1 MTATILARGRRWWWI
16 VLVGALA
23 AAVLAY
29 LVSAAMTPIYQ
40 AQLTLLVE
48 EGQGTGA
55 GDYNDILAAERR
67 TRTFSRLVAQR
78 PVLEET
84 IRRLSL
90 RVTPEELMAA
100 IEVTPIRDTQLVTL
114 AVSDPSPARAAAI
127 ANTVAEVFIEQTQQR
142 QAEIAGPGADQV
154 QQNIDAI
161 QRQIDEANARIAEL
175 QAQPNAGDP
184 AVQQEIRNLQTQVAQ
199 FTETHSALIE
209 AQQRILASAAA
220 GGPRIRVTADAI
232 PPDAPIR
239 PRTTLN
245 TALGGVL
252 GTLLGLGVVQV
263 LVYLDDTVKDAEDVR
278 RLTGRPALG
287 WIPRFRGPSGIALV
301 TAPRSPVSE
310 GYRSLRTNLQ
320 FATLGQEVRSIL
332 VTSAR
337 PGDGKTTTVVNLG
350 AVLAQGGQQVIVVD
364 ADLRRPRLHAA
375 LGSVPNRF
383 GLTNLLLT
391 DDAVDLSALLQET
404 DVPGLRVLTTGP
416 LPPNPTD
423 VLDSPRMHELIAGLE
438 RMADIVLVDAPPVP
452 VSDALVL
459 AGLVDRVLLVAYSG
473 RTRSSEL
480 ARAVEELTRAGTPL
494 LGVLLNR
501 AEAGAG
507 GYDLY
512 YAEYYSAEP
521 DHSDHD
527 GSGPGAST
535 RLSQRLGTLVSG
547 RAVDVTQRGNQ
558 G

>member
-1 MTATILARGRRWWWI
+1 MTSSILARGRRWWWI

-23 AAVLAY
+23 AAALAY

-40 AQLTLLVE
+40 AQLTLLIE
-48 EGQGTGA
+48 ESQGTGA

-90 RVTPEELMAA
+90 RMTPEELMAV

-154 QQNIDAI
+154 QQNIEAI

-184 AVQQEIRNLQTQVAQ
+184 AVQEEIRNLQAQLAQ

-220 GGPRIRVTADAI
+220 SGPRIRVTADAI

-252 GTLLGLGVVQV
+252 GTLLGLGVVLV

-332 VTSAR
+332 VTSAH

-375 LGSVPNRF
+375 LGNVPNRF
-383 GLTNLLLT
+383 GLTNLLLA
-391 DDAVDLSALLQET
+391 DDEVDLAALLQET

-438 RMADIVLVDAPPVP
+438 RMADMVLVDAPPVP

-473 RTRSSEL
+473 RTRSAEL

-521 DHSDHD
+521 DTGDQD

-547 RAVDVTQRGNQ
+547 RAVDATQRGNQ
-558 G
+558 

>member
-1 MTATILARGRRWWWI
+1 MTSTILARGRRWWWI

-23 AAVLAY
+23 AAALAY

-40 AQLTLLVE
+40 AHLTLLIE

-55 GDYNDILAAERR
+55 SDYNDILAAERR

-90 RVTPEELMAA
+90 RVTPEELATA
-100 IEVTPIRDTQLVTL
+100 IDVTPIRDTQLVTL

-127 ANTVAEVFIEQTQQR
+127 ANTVAQVFIEQTQQR

-161 QRQIDEANARIAEL
+161 QKQIDEANARIAEL

-184 AVQQEIRNLQTQVAQ
+184 AVQQEIRNLQTQLAQ

-209 AQQRILASAAA
+209 AQQRILASAAS
-220 GGPRIRVTADAI
+220 GPRIRVTADAV
-232 PPDAPIR
+232 PPESPVR

-252 GTLLGLGVVQV
+252 GALLGLGVVLV

-287 WIPRFRGPSGIALV
+287 WIPRFRGPVGIALV

-337 PGDGKTTTVVNLG
+337 PRDGKTTTVVNLG

-364 ADLRRPRLHAA
+364 GDLRRPQLHAT
-375 LGSVPNRF
+375 LGSIPNRV

-391 DDAVDLSALLQET
+391 EDAVDLSAVLQET

-423 VLDSPRMHELIAGLE
+423 VLDSPRMHDLIAVLE
-438 RMADIVLVDAPPVP
+438 GMADIVLIDAPPVP

-459 AGLVDRVLLVAYSG
+459 AGMVDRVLLVAYSG
-473 RTRSSEL
+473 RTRSAEL

-521 DHSDHD
+521 DPGDHD
-527 GSGPGAST
+527 GSGPGAPT
-535 RLSQRLGTLVSG
+535 RLSQRLGALVPG
-547 RAVDVTQRGNQ
+547 RAVDLPQRGNQ